1 MDDLQRQKNQIDEV
15 ARKAKEDA
23 DAQAAQA
30 KQTAANTEADR
41 IIKEAA
47 DKAQQIKYDAQK

>member
-1 MDDLQRQKNQIDEV
+1 MDDLQRQKDQIDEV
-15 ARKAKEDA
+15 TRKAKEDA
-23 DAQAAQA
+23 DTQAAEA
-30 KQTAANTEADR
+30 KQTAADAEAER